1 MIDVQR
7 TGPDDAVAI
16 VAIDRPERRNAL
28 NGEVIHGLTQAF
40 EALRDD
46 VSCKAVIL
54 TGKGGFFSAG
64 ADLTT
69 FDGVGAETDP
79 NRTLRSLAAGG
90 RLCHL
95 LENLPQITVPAIE
108 GGAVGGGLGLAVSC
122 DWRVMASTAFAYVP
136 EVRLGLNYGWNTLP
150 RLTRL
155 VGPAHAKTMAVLCRR
170 HGAAEC
176 EAWGL
181 ADRVTEAGGALAG
194 ALGLAE
200 EGCALPRMAAQ
211 TVKRQVNS
219 YATALGENVSFADME
234 LMLVCMNDPEGTQAR
249 AAFTKPKAEG
259 GRR

>member
-1 MIDVQR
+1 MIDVR
-7 TGPDDAVAI
+7 RSGPNDAIAI
-16 VAIDRPERRNAL
+16 VAIDRAERRNAL
-28 NGEVIHGLTQAF
+28 NGEVIQGLTQAF
-40 EALRDD
+40 ETLRDD

-54 TGKGGFFSAG
+54 TGNGGFFCAG

-90 RLCHL
+90 RLCHA
-95 LENLPQITVPAIE
+95 LETLPQITIAAVE

-122 DWRVMASTAFAYVP
+122 DWRVMASDAFAYVP

-155 VGPAHAKTMAVLCRR
+155 VGPARTKTMSILCRR

-176 EAWGL
+176 HAWGL
-181 ADRVTEAGGALAG
+181 ADTVTEPAGALAG
-194 ALGLAE
+194 ALALAGE
-200 EGCALPRMAAQ
+200 VCDLPRMAAQ
-211 TVKRQVNS
+211 TVKRQVNG
-219 YATALGENVSFADME
+219 YATALAENVSFADME

-249 AAFTKPKAEG
+249 AALTRPKAKG
-259 GRR
+259 DKR